1 MNQSR
6 ATKYVAYSATAMLM
20 VALAV
25 VVLFAACF
33 VLETEKRVALGSTV
47 VILAICIT
55 PHFRR
60 RLREQCSMFFLFV
73 TAYIILAGASTFY
86 AYAPKFALSEFSR
99 LLAAYAV
106 FLAVF
111 TFAKRETFYYAVA
124 VLCGAIS
131 LLSLLH
137 LDAASGGLFA
147 HDIMGIFQNWTKGG
161 YMMVTDGATHYGYNT
176 AAGRLFGLFGNANSM
191 ATMCAIGIFL
201 ALYLLLRAKGYWRI
215 LPCAALLLNAVTFI
229 MCISFGATLSLGLTI
244 LLLIVCLPDA
254 KARLSFAVITLE
266 TLLVSA
272 VVAIL
277 NFPHMGTQGSGGYLV
292 LLYCVAGCLALF
304 GLDFA
309 LRQKAVDILSKKIK
323 VLWIALAS
331 LIVLL
336 VVGGII
342 AITQTSSVTLRDS
355 ETLLKRFAPGGG
367 TCEITVQMDGD
378 ASLWVASSSKVEILQ
393 EVTTVLYDAPYEGT
407 VTLEIPEDSIE
418 LQLRVTPLG
427 DEPVTVY
434 NIGYSDSQITK
445 EIPAGYRWIPQ
456 EIATRLQSLSTNHSV
471 IQRIAI
477 MRDGLAMWLQAPVFG
492 RGLGGFE
499 NGLASV
505 QEFFY
510 ATKYAHN
517 HYIQTLCDLGVVG
530 LVLFVLLLVY
540 AIKSLWPKR
549 KECEEAHIIFLSLL
563 GVVFMYAIHGGLEIS
578 PSVAEVSIFVFGAFG
593 LIARIA
599 PVPVSWSERTKP
611 IALVCTIGL
620 GLMTAVYGFLLIQNA
635 RASAIVSQETV
646 TTSQIK
652 KCAEMDV
659 FEGDDFRLTY
669 VVAAMS
675 IQDEIVYATADRY
688 ADELQSGNSNAVGP
702 YLTEYYI
709 HRGDFEKAYAA
720 SKKFLTYTRAD
731 SDSWNTQFRVFENAS
746 MAATSVEEQEEISV
760 LVKKTY
766 QDMIN
771 ANNELLVDIVLD
783 ERSTQFVNSI
793 MEA

>member
-20 VALAV
+20 VVLAI

-33 VLETEKRVALGSTV
+33 VLETEKKVAIGSTV
-47 VILAICIT
+47 TILAICVT
-55 PHFRR
+55 PHFHR

-147 HDIMGIFQNWTKGG
+147 DGIMGIFQNWTKGG

-355 ETLLKRFAPGGG
+355 ETL
-367 TCEITVQMDGD
+367 
-378 ASLWVASSSKVEILQ
+378 
-393 EVTTVLYDAPYEGT
+393 
-407 VTLEIPEDSIE
+407 
-418 LQLRVTPLG
+418 
-427 DEPVTVY
+427 
-434 NIGYSDSQITK
+434 
-445 EIPAGYRWIPQ
+445 
-456 EIATRLQSLSTNHSV
+456 
-471 IQRIAI
+471 
-477 MRDGLAMWLQAPVFG
+477 
-492 RGLGGFE
+492 
-499 NGLASV
+499 
-505 QEFFY
+505 
-510 ATKYAHN
+510 
-517 HYIQTLCDLGVVG
+517 
-530 LVLFVLLLVY
+530 
-540 AIKSLWPKR
+540 
-549 KECEEAHIIFLSLL
+549 
-563 GVVFMYAIHGGLEIS
+563 
-578 PSVAEVSIFVFGAFG
+578 
-593 LIARIA
+593 
-599 PVPVSWSERTKP
+599 
-611 IALVCTIGL
+611 
-620 GLMTAVYGFLLIQNA
+620 
-635 RASAIVSQETV
+635 
-646 TTSQIK
+646 
-652 KCAEMDV
+652 
-659 FEGDDFRLTY
+659 
-669 VVAAMS
+669 
-675 IQDEIVYATADRY
+675 
-688 ADELQSGNSNAVGP
+688 
-702 YLTEYYI
+702 
-709 HRGDFEKAYAA
+709 
-720 SKKFLTYTRAD
+720 
-731 SDSWNTQFRVFENAS
+731 
-746 MAATSVEEQEEISV
+746 
-760 LVKKTY
+760 
-766 QDMIN
+766 
-771 ANNELLVDIVLD
+771 
-783 ERSTQFVNSI
+783 
-793 MEA
+793 